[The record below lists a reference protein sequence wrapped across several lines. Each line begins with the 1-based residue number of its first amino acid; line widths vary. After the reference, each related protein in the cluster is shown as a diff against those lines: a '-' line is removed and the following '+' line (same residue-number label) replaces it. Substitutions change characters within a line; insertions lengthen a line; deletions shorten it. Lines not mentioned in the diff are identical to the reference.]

1 MVKGNIFNIQK
12 FSIHDGPGIRTTV
25 FLKGCPLQCLWCSN
39 PESQLEKVQILYD
52 EQKCVHCLNCVN
64 SCPQKAIENKNNHIH
79 IHFNKCVGC
88 LQCVHNCYQQAL
100 SHEGEYKDVDDVV
113 RVCLQDQ
120 DFYEES
126 DGGVTISG
134 GEGMSQPVFVK
145 ALITELKKHNI
156 HVAIETTGYIQSDI
170 FQELAPLF
178 DLLLFDVKHYDSEKH
193 FQGTAVHNK
202 LILSNLKWAI
212 ENQINVLPRIPVI
225 PDFNDSLTDAEGIA
239 NLFLN
244 MGIQKVQLLPFHQF
258 GERKYEMLNRD
269 YLYKNKKAFHPEDLK
284 DYQKVFLEKGIH
296 CYF

>member
-100 SHEGEYKDVDDVV
+100 SHEGEYKDVDEVV

-145 ALITELKKHNI
+145 ALITELKNI
-156 HVAIETTGYIQSDI
+156 I
-170 FQELAPLF
+170 FMLQLKQL
-178 DLLLFDVKHYDSEKH
+178 V
-193 FQGTAVHNK
+193 
-202 LILSNLKWAI
+202 ISNLTYFK
-212 ENQINVLPRIPVI
+212 N
-225 PDFNDSLTDAEGIA
+225 
-239 NLFLN
+239 
-244 MGIQKVQLLPFHQF
+244 LLPYLIYFSL
-258 GERKYEMLNRD
+258 MLNIMIV
-269 YLYKNKKAFHPEDLK
+269 KNIFRAL
-284 DYQKVFLEKGIH
+284 LCITS
-296 CYF
+296 